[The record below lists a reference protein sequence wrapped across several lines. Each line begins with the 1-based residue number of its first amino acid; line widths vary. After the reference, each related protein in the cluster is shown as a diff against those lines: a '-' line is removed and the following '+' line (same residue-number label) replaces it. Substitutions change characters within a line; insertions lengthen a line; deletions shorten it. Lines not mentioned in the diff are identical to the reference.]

1 MCVCVRVYVCVC
13 ARVCVCVTLKTLKGP
28 FPWNSNTSPLMLV
41 LPNIDHRRSVYCA
54 VVVHNAVFVSPTL
67 ALLTVLAS
75 YMVFWTQHEM
85 QLFPFLVTFTSF
97 IELCEI
103 RRQLEHPKVF
113 CFFLVWSSYKKQEKG
128 IKCIFLF
135 YFLFFLLRN
144 IWWTKVTPEP

>member
-1 MCVCVRVYVCVC
+1 MCVCVR

-41 LPNIDHRRSVYCA
+41 LPNIDNRRSVYCA

-67 ALLTVLAS
+67 ALLTVLAA
-75 YMVFWTQHEM
+75 YIVFWTQHEM

-113 CFFLVWSSYKKQEKG
+113 WVFFLVWSSYKKQEKG

>member
-1 MCVCVRVYVCVC
+1 MCARVCVCVCVC

-41 LPNIDHRRSVYCA
+41 LPNIDNRRSVYCA

-67 ALLTVLAS
+67 ALLTVLAA
-75 YMVFWTQHEM
+75 YIVFWTQHKM

-113 CFFLVWSSYKKQEKG
+113 CFFVWSSYKKQEKG